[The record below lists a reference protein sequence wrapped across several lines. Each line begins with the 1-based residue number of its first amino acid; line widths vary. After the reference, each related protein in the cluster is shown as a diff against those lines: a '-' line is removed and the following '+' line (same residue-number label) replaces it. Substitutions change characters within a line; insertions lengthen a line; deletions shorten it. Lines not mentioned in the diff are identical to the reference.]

1 MFHLCAHYFSI
12 THTIWLPLWS
22 LQTLLN
28 SSNSY
33 SCKFALQI
41 CKRKV
46 TITGGAKTFF
56 RSPCVTSISCEYW
69 NKLASTQ
76 VLWCLTPLSTIFQLY
91 NGGQFY
97 WWRKPEYPEYPE
109 KPPTCRKPLTN
120 FITYCCIEYTSPW
133 TGFELT
139 GRTYVHEL
147 RYFLIFENNTLWIT
161 NMYCNVHRKTAV
173 G

>member
-109 KPPTCRKPLTN
+109 KTTDLSQATDKLYHILLYRVHLAMN
-120 FITYCCIEYTSPW
+120 RV
-133 TGFELT
+133 
-139 GRTYVHEL
+139 RTH
-147 RYFLIFENNTLWIT
+147 RSNIRTWATIFSDFW
-161 NMYCNVHRKTAV
+161 K
-173 G
+173 